1 MEKVKKIVVI
11 DNIIMLIFYAI
22 FSPFGLLYAVSF
34 AVNVTMKQLFDKLL
48 NPLYDKICRL
58 VRKPIPNSIVNIKGP
73 EDKYF
78 KRVNDKLLTIKEA
91 TAIGKQYEEKGY
103 EVSLHLSEF

>member
-1 MEKVKKIVVI
+1 MVKEKKIVVI
-11 DNIIMLIFYAI
+11 DNIIMVIFYAI
-22 FSPFGLLYAVSF
+22 FSPFVLLYVVSL
-34 AVNVTMKQLFDKLL
+34 AVNVSMKHLFDKLL
-48 NPLYDKICRL
+48 NPLYNKICRL
-58 VRKPIPNSIVNIKGP
+58 VRKPIPNSTVNVKGS

-103 EVSLHLSEF
+103 EVHLHLSEF